1 LLLLLLL
8 FIIII
13 ITINRTYG
21 QIKSLRLPKK
31 FDGSHRGFGFIDFL
45 TKQEAKNVFE
55 NLTNTHLYGRHLV
68 LEWAEDDDSIEAIR
82 EKTDK
87 NFSKNI
93 LFYIYI
99 FSYI

>member
-1 LLLLLLL
+1 
-8 FIIII
+8 
-13 ITINRTYG
+13 
-21 QIKSLRLPKK
+21 
-31 FDGSHRGFGFIDFL
+31 L

-93 LFYIYI
+93 LFFYI
-99 FSYI
+99 FILIKYIFFKYNI